1 VQIHILG
8 RGYRLARH
16 VLHEF
21 KVSFSLEAASEGPW
35 HQVGEWDDWLGNRR
49 EDEAAFHS
57 IAECGPCESMCNEC
71 YRDLASIWR
80 KDDEFGW
87 RWLHLL
93 APSRF
98 DIIKFKG
105 RGKWKGKW
113 WLLCIV

>member
-71 YRDLASIWR
+71 YRDL
-80 KDDEFGW
+80 EFLRVYGE
-87 RWLHLL
+87 RTM
-93 APSRF
+93 SSDGDGF
-98 DIIKFKG
+98 IF
-105 RGKWKGKW
+105 
-113 WLLCIV
+113 